1 MSITGLT
8 ASASILIAGA
18 SPQETAQDHDGWIQ
32 QASGAC
38 EAGDFW
44 ALFDAFA
51 RSSQVRRLYSAPRI
65 EQRTRGTPSLPLA
78 TQPEG
83 PDDFAIG
90 MVDYT
95 YADAGSIRR
104 WEAGETET
112 FVRLKIEPRR
122 LKDGAMRV
130 DYQPGEFLDD
140 EEGDGATF
148 IRATGEPAAYVFS
161 PFGRCWRLTQ
171 HLR

>member
-1 MSITGLT
+1 
-8 ASASILIAGA
+8 
-18 SPQETAQDHDGWIQ
+18 
-32 QASGAC
+32 
-38 EAGDFW
+38 
-44 ALFDAFA
+44 
-51 RSSQVRRLYSAPRI
+51 
-65 EQRTRGTPSLPLA
+65 
-78 TQPEG
+78 
-83 PDDFAIG
+83 